1 METRSQDSALEQA
14 LTTRLARRR
23 LLKAAGVASGAI
35 AAKALLPAQWVAP
48 AVGAETLNQAPTTS
62 PVLGTGDLQVTLT
75 WNLDET
81 DVDLFVIEPDGTMV
95 GWYNE
100 QGPTAELDV
109 DDTDGFGPENI
120 YVAPGEA
127 AAGVYKVYVGY
138 YWDDGVDCEDDEE
151 DCRARPVVATIKIT
165 TFDNTLQKQTATY
178 VRNLPDHDGDDTL
191 YCVAEVTFPAGTIV
205 EKTCT
210 IPHPTSMP
218 ASSRRK

>member
-1 METRSQDSALEQA
+1 METQDRQDSALEQA
-14 LTTRLARRR
+14 LTTRLARRQ

-48 AVGAETLNQAPTTS
+48 VVGAETLNQAPTTS

-81 DVDLFVIEPDGTMV
+81 DVDLFVIEPDGTLV
-95 GWYNE
+95 GYYNE

-138 YWDDGVDCEDDEE
+138 YWDDTVEDEGP
-151 DCRARPVVATIKIT
+151 ARPVVATIKIT
-165 TFDNTLQKQTATY
+165 TFDNTPQKQTATY
-178 VRNLPDHDGDDTL
+178 VRNLPDHDEDDTL

>member
-1 METRSQDSALEQA
+1 METQDRQDSALEQA

-81 DVDLFVIEPDGTMV
+81 DVDLFVIEPDNTLV
-95 GWYNE
+95 GFYHE

-109 DDTDGFGPENI
+109 DDTNGFGPENI

-138 YWDDGVDCEDDEE
+138 FWDNGVPCDDDDCH
-151 DCRARPVVATIKIT
+151 ARPVVATIKIT
-165 TFDNTLQKQTATY
+165 TFDNTPQKKTATY
-178 VRNLPDHDGDDTL
+178 VRNLPDHDEDYTL